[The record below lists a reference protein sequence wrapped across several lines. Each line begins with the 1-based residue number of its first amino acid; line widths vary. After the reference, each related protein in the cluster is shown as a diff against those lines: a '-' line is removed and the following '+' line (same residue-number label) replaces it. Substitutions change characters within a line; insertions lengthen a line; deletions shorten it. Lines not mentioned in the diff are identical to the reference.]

1 MLTDAHAFYQ
11 HDRREELMPHDGEG
25 AGEGMAGEGMAG
37 EGEAESSGDT
47 SAGQPQREAGGPAP
61 AAVAFG

>member
-25 AGEGMAGEGMAG
+25 AGEGVAG
-37 EGEAESSGDT
+37 EGEAESGGDT
-47 SAGQPQREAGGPAP
+47 SAGQPQREAGGLAP